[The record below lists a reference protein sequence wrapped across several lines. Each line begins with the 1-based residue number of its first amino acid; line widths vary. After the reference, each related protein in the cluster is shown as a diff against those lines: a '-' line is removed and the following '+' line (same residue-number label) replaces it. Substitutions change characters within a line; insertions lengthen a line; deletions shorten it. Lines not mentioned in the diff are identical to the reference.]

1 MLTRVA
7 SVCLS
12 VLTCFVVSVLFF
24 TFGQVL
30 GHLGFDFE
38 DEQGVPQ
45 GPEGKRSPT
54 QNVSSRGTS
63 QYLSWG
69 GTSAM
74 SFEVSDTSVTIITV
88 IVCSFVERLFLMPSF
103 STLWPFYPP
112 TGHG

>member
-1 MLTRVA
+1 M
-7 SVCLS
+7 
-12 VLTCFVVSVLFF
+12 
-24 TFGQVL
+24 FGQVL

-74 SFEVSDTSVTIITV
+74 SFEVSITSVTIIAVV
-88 IVCSFVERLFLMPSF
+88 IISIKIIEALFLMPSF
-103 STLWPFYPP
+103 STL
-112 TGHG
+112 